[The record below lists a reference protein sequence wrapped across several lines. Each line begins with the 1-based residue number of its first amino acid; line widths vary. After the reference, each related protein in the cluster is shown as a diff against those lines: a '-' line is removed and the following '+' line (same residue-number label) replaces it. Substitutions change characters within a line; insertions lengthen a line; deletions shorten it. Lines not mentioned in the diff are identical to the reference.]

1 VNDISELIR
10 QTSVLNN
17 PGQAYFDSFL
27 PRYKMYRKA
36 KIRRQNILVASA
48 VIIVACFNF
57 VGINKSNTLDIDTA
71 AGNMSNHH
79 IQHGKVVVFEGTV
92 VEAVQFIKGQIKV
105 KTDTLSLKEYFNG
118 DDVWGVYV
126 PGEEK
131 FRYYYQSLGKG
142 RYSVFVINE

>member
-1 VNDISELIR
+1 MNDISELIR
-10 QTSVLNN
+10 QASVLNN
-17 PGQAYFDSFL
+17 PSQTYFDSFL

-48 VIIVACFNF
+48 VIIVACFSF

-71 AGNMSNHH
+71 AGNMSNHYT
-79 IQHGKVVVFEGTV
+79 QHGKVVVFEGTV
-92 VEAVQFIKGQIKV
+92 VEAVQFIKEQVKV